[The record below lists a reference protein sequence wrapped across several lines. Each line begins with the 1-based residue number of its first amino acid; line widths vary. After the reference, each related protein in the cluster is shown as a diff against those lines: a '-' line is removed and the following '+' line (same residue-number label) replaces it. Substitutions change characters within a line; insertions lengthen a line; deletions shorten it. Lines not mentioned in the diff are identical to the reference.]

1 MKKIYLFFL
10 VSLILTNL
18 VFGQKNEPNYPHIS
32 SGRLETHYSIII
44 GSMKLITNAENLVK
58 IATLKGYETE
68 IIPFNIKNNLF
79 YRVCVGKYNTLKEAN
94 KDINKVKIDLKISNA
109 WILKVPNIVANS
121 PEAQKQ
127 EMTKAKEAQKQAL
140 TQKHIADSIAKVTK
154 EQEMTKAKESQKQAL
169 TQEHIADSIAKVTKE
184 QEMTKAKES
193 QKQALTQKHIADS
206 IAKVTK
212 EQEMTKAKEA
222 QKQALTQKHIADSIA
237 KVTKEQEMTKA
248 KESKNQSKN
257 LAQTSTGGKSM
268 SDSLFQSFNVSFK
281 NFVENLR
288 DYNYSEAN
296 KYIHP
301 EKHLFVSYNQE
312 SSPSVREFVNFEK
325 FFAVFSVFTSK
336 GSSYDFSLD
345 LDNLLKKTPKLE
357 NYPYYNCDK
366 KAYNTSGLIVSE
378 VNGQDSKLVADTKLY
393 YRNMNTELI
402 PVMEQRLQEAEN
414 LISVS
419 VICTDNKFI
428 DGLYFATINGKWYL
442 ILMDLKITCK

>member
-32 SGRLETHYSIII
+32 NGKLETHYSIVI
-44 GSMKLITNAENLVK
+44 GSMTLIANAENLVK

-68 IIPFNIKNNLF
+68 MIPFNIKNNLF

-94 KDINKVKIDLKISNA
+94 KDINRVKIDLKIPNA
-109 WILKVPNIVANS
+109 WILKVPQIVANS
-121 PEAQKQ
+121 PE
-127 EMTKAKEAQKQAL
+127 TQKQAL
-140 TQKHIADSIAKVTK
+140 TQKYIADSIAKATKEKEMIKTKETQKQALTQKYIADSIAKVTK
-154 EQEMTKAKESQKQAL
+154 EKEMAKTKETQKQAL
-169 TQEHIADSIAKVTKE
+169 TQKYIADSIAKVTKE
-184 QEMTKAKES
+184 KEMAKTKET
-193 QKQALTQKHIADS
+193 QKQA
-206 IAKVTK
+206 
-212 EQEMTKAKEA
+212 
-222 QKQALTQKHIADSIA
+222 
-237 KVTKEQEMTKA
+237 
-248 KESKNQSKN
+248 KN
-257 LAQTSTGGKSM
+257 LTQTSTKGKSM
-268 SDSLFQSFNVSFK
+268 SDSLFKSFNVSFR

-366 KAYNTSGLIVSE
+366 KAYNTAGLIVSE
-378 VNGQDSKLVADTKLY
+378 VNGQAAKLVADTKLY

-402 PVMEQRLQEAEN
+402 PIMEQRLQEAEN

-419 VICTDNKFI
+419 VVCTDNKFI
-428 DGLYFATINGKWYL
+428 DGLYFATIDGKWYL
-442 ILMDLKITCK
+442 ILMDLKIKCK

>member
-121 PEAQKQ
+121 PEAQK
-127 EMTKAKEAQKQAL
+127 
-140 TQKHIADSIAKVTK
+140 
-154 EQEMTKAKESQKQAL
+154 
-169 TQEHIADSIAKVTKE
+169 
-184 QEMTKAKES
+184 
-193 QKQALTQKHIADS
+193 
-206 IAKVTK
+206 
-212 EQEMTKAKEA
+212 QEMTKAKEA